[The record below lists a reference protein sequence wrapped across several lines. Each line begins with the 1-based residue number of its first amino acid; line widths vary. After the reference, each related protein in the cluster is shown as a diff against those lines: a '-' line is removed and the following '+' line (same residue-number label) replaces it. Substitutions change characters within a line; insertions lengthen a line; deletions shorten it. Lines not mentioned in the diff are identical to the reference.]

1 MAKFN
6 FKEAAQKALA
16 NSPLQVGRTKKQWSD
31 VDGKPVTIIA
41 FDQNDGPAV
50 DTKGNLIVDE
60 DTGAVLTVPY
70 STVLL
75 KEFPDNYF
83 GGFNE
88 LDRMM
93 GVISENFDSME
104 ELSKELESAGGIKIQ
119 TRMMMR
125 NGKNI
130 RKVDILD

>member
-16 NSPLQVGRTKKQWSD
+16 NSPLQVGRVKKQWAD
-31 VDGKPVTIIA
+31 VDGKPVTIIG

-50 DTKGNLIVDE
+50 DTKGNLIVDD
-60 DTGAVLTVPY
+60 DTGEVLLVPY
-70 STVLL
+70 TTVLL
-75 KEFPDNYF
+75 KEFPDNFF
-83 GGFNE
+83 GGFKE

-93 GVISENFDSME
+93 AAISENFEGMD
-104 ELSKELESAGGIKIQ
+104 ELNRELAAAGGIKIQ
-119 TRMMMR
+119 TRMTMR

-130 RKVDILD
+130 RKVDIID